1 MRSHK
6 RERFLLYL
14 WNVCNKC
21 SHPSW
26 RLDTYRPLHVF
37 ESHRTHTSY
46 LGSQEER
53 RGRADSHGGL
63 ETAGAGS
70 DAKLRL
76 RRAGGDGWTRSCLLA
91 SSPRREPELTS
102 SPRASTNSLPS
113 HLTSPQRGSG
123 TCRVCDPFAVQNC
136 SPQTLRLE
144 LWGSCQAA
152 IWKSSCKIVPFWS
165 HRGVSGVWV
174 RCSCALGVWVFF
186 REWNLNP
193 IKVNGKNR
201 SPLSPSRQIRQFLLG
216 NYAVLSGI

>member
-136 SPQTLRLE
+136 SPQTLRLAPARLRYGRAHVKLYRSDHTGGSLE
-144 LWGSCQAA
+144 FGWGVLVLWG
-152 IWKSSCKIVPFWS
+152 F
-165 HRGVSGVWV
+165 G
-174 RCSCALGVWVFF
+174 FF
-186 REWNLNP
+186 SE
-193 IKVNGKNR
+193 
-201 SPLSPSRQIRQFLLG
+201 
-216 NYAVLSGI
+216 SGI